1 MHKIRLIFLRE
12 YLTRVKK
19 KSFLLMTFLGPILFA
34 GLALAPALVMR
45 LTEDDLKATILVVDQ
60 HPDIFTTVLP
70 SSSRIIFENSRA
82 SLDSAKRE
90 FDDEKY
96 FGILYIP
103 ADIIKNP
110 AGATLFSDEKSTL
123 AVTSKIESLLKNQI
137 ENDKLKAEGI
147 DPSMITKTETEV
159 SLRTLSLKGEENPA
173 ELATGV
179 GFIGGILI
187 YFFIFLY
194 GVQVMRG
201 VIEEKTNRI
210 VEVII
215 SSVKPF
221 ELMMGKI
228 LGIAMVGL
236 TQFLL
241 WIILTVAIASVA
253 APLVDGQ
260 ALRPE
265 ITSEDPF
272 EGRSGF
278 NEESLRE
285 LGALPSEEKNSM
297 DRVFDQLNQINFTL
311 IISCFLV
318 YFLGG
323 YLLYSA
329 LFAAIGAAVDNET
342 ETQQFML
349 PVTIPL
355 IISFIASQSIIQQ
368 PDSDLGFWLSMI
380 PLTSPVVMMVR
391 IAFGVPI
398 WELVL
403 SIALLIG
410 GFLGATW
417 VAAKIYRTGILMY
430 GKKATY
436 KELFHWLFYKP

>member
-45 LTEDDLKATILVVDQ
+45 LTEDDLKATILVIDQ

-70 SSSRIIFENSRA
+70 SSPRITFENSRA
-82 SLDSAKRE
+82 TLDSAKRH
-90 FDDEKY
+90 FDEEKY
-96 FGILYIP
+96 FGILFIP
-103 ADIIKNP
+103 ADIVKNP
-110 AGATLFSDEKSTL
+110 GGATLFSDEKSTL
-123 AVTSKIESLLKNQI
+123 AISSRIESLLKNQI

-147 DPSMITKTETEV
+147 DPLMISRTETEV

-179 GFIGGILI
+179 GFIGGLLI

-241 WIILTVAIASVA
+241 WIILTVAIASIA
-253 APLVDGQ
+253 APLVDDQ
-260 ALRPE
+260 ELRPD
-265 ITSEDPF
+265 ITSNDPF
-272 EGRSGF
+272 QDRSGL
-278 NEESLRE
+278 NPESIRE
-285 LGALPSEEKNSM
+285 LGAVPSVEKNSM
-297 DRVFDQLNQINFTL
+297 DRILDQLNQINFAL
-311 IISCFLV
+311 IISCFLI

-355 IISFIASQSIIQQ
+355 IISFIAAQSIVQQ
-368 PDSDLGFWLSMI
+368 PDSTLGFWLSII

-391 IAFGVPI
+391 IAFGVPV
-398 WELVL
+398 WELAL

-417 VAAKIYRTGILMY
+417 IAAKIYRTGILMY